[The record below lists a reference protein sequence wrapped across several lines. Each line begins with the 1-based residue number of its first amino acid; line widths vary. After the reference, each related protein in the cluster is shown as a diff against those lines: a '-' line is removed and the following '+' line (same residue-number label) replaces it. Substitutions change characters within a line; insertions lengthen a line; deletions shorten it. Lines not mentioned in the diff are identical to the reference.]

1 MLSEMSAVR
10 KRRRGC
16 SSVSAAAVTP
26 LKSRIP
32 DCSPFPSF
40 PTAFGQQKAALS
52 LAITTL
58 VLSTV
63 ALGIGDYIATRA
75 DTSGTRSPASSRHL
89 TQCLFVKS
97 VDGRAARS

>member
-16 SSVSAAAVTP
+16 SSVSAAPVTP

-40 PTAFGQQKAALS
+40 PTAFGQQKAALP

-63 ALGIGDYIATRA
+63 ALGIGDYIAYACRYI
-75 DTSGTRSPASSRHL
+75 RHKEPRFEPAPDPMLIR
-89 TQCLFVKS
+89 
-97 VDGRAARS
+97 